1 MGSCLGCESMCDL
14 LREPERP
21 SSLWQVVLKCKS
33 SSEGV
38 AYIQTANLDGET
50 NLKERNAVAE
60 TQAMTDEEVGR
71 FSGVVVCEP
80 PDEHLYKF
88 NSKMW

>member
-1 MGSCLGCESMCDL
+1 MCPKSCVEAEL
-14 LREPERP
+14 P
-21 SSLWQVVLKCKS
+21 SPPFQVVLKVKS

-50 NLKERNAVAE
+50 NLKERGAVAE
-60 TQAMTDEEVGR
+60 TQAMSDNEVGQ